1 MEALS
6 PAGALPPLTAIMEI
20 EFGVKIVFGV
30 IIPAE
35 LELKL
40 HLGVIFLRKWELT
53 SLRLMDGRFADGILM
68 LASLKKSFVKLGRI
82 DVTDKE
88 KQ

>member
-1 MEALS
+1 M
-6 PAGALPPLTAIMEI
+6 
-20 EFGVKIVFGV
+20 
-30 IIPAE
+30 
-35 LELKL
+35 

-68 LASLKKSFVKLGRI
+68 LASLKNSFVKLGRI

-88 KQ
+88 KL

>member
-20 EFGVKIVFGV
+20 EFGVIIAFGV

-35 LELKL
+35 LELIL
-40 HLGVIFLRKWELT
+40 RMELNPCGIGVI
-53 SLRLMDGRFADGILM
+53 SCG
-68 LASLKKSFVKLGRI
+68 
-82 DVTDKE
+82 
-88 KQ
+88 

>member
-20 EFGVKIVFGV
+20 KFGVKIAFGV

-35 LELKL
+35 LELIL
-40 HLGVIFLRKWELT
+40 RMELNSCGIGVSEPAAR
-53 SLRLMDGRFADGILM
+53 G
-68 LASLKKSFVKLGRI
+68 
-82 DVTDKE
+82 
-88 KQ
+88 